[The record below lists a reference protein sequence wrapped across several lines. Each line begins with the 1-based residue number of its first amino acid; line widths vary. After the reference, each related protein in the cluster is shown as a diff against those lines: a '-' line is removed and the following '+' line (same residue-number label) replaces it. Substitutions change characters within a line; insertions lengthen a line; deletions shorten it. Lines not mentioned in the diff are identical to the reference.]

1 MKRLRFLPLLL
12 PVILL
17 FAGCDSNPA
26 WVGPSPKEGDK
37 AGNIAAEACKCM
49 YDMAGQEKDWD
60 RTKLME
66 AIKAIRKNAPNEF
79 LTAVISSD
87 DPDISKA
94 IQAEEEWSIKLDDC
108 DCMKPVQDGL
118 LEQGVAF
125 EEMMEILDKQCLLG
139 AFYN

>member
-1 MKRLRFLPLLL
+1 MKRFRFLPLLL

-17 FAGCDSNPA
+17 LAGCDSNPA
-26 WVGPSPKEGDK
+26 WVGPSPKKGDK
-37 AGNIAAEACKCM
+37 AGNLSAEACKCM
-49 YDMAGQEKDWD
+49 YDMAGKEEGWD
-60 RTKLME
+60 RDKLME
-66 AIKAIRKNAPNEF
+66 AIKAIREKAPNDF

-87 DPDISKA
+87 DPNISKA
-94 IQAEEEWSIKLDDC
+94 IEAEEDWSIKLDDC
-108 DCMKPVQDGL
+108 ECMKPVQDGL